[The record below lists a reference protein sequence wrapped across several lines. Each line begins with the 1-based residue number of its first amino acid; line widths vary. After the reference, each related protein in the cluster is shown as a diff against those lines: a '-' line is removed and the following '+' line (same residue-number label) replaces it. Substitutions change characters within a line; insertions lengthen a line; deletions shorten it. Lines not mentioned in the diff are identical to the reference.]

1 MQISVQIESAT
12 GTPPELEYRWDA
24 DTEIL
29 TARVRETPAG
39 QEPVDGLSGS
49 VDVQG
54 VDGSWLVLDVA
65 AGGIRGVEVA
75 VWPPLRTVGRLV
87 PPTGAEYSRVTLPA
101 ESSAPGIAALEVDE
115 PLLAETDEEER
126 TIHFRIGVSRRTR
139 TIRLASDLL
148 LDVDPRNQIAGVWLL
163 NVPPLPGV
171 S

>member
-1 MQISVQIESAT
+1 MPISVQIESAS

-29 TARVRETPAG
+29 TATVRGAAASG
-39 QEPVDGLSGS
+39 VAGLSGS

-54 VDGSWLVLDVA
+54 GDGSWLVLDVA
-65 AGGIRGVEVA
+65 GGGIRGVEVA
-75 VWPPLRTVGRLV
+75 VWPELRTVGRLA
-87 PPTGAEYSRVTLPA
+87 PPASAEFTRVTLPDDGSGGA
-101 ESSAPGIAALEVDE
+101 IAAVEIDE

-126 TIHFRIGVSRRTR
+126 TIHFRIGTARGTR
-139 TIRLASDLL
+139 SVRLARDLL
-148 LDVDPRNQIAGVWLL
+148 LDLDARNRITGVWLL